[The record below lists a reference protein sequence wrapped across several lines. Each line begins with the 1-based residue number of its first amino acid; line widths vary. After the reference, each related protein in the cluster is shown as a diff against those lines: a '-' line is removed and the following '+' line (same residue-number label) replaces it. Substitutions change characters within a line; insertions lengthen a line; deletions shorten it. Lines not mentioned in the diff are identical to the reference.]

1 MNLLVD
7 ENMPRSLGPQI
18 AEMGLAVQD
27 VRDIDLHGRPDTEVF
42 DGGVARDAI
51 IITRDRGFIFDRDWP
66 DGFTAGVIFV
76 NLPASAS
83 ASVINARAVALLR
96 QRPPESLL
104 GAVTIVEPHRTL
116 SRAARHRP

>member
-1 MNLLVD
+1 
-7 ENMPRSLGPQI
+7 
-18 AEMGLAVQD
+18 MGLAVQD